1 MSQFDKG
8 FAAGLLTA
16 AKLARK
22 ASAQVQ
28 RAGVG
33 AKFQGAHAALS
44 ALADDLEDLTRPEPE
59 PPSAAGA
66 QAEIERRVA

>member
-22 ASAQVQ
+22 ASTQVQ

-44 ALADDLEDLTRPEPE
+44 ALAEDLEDLTRPASQPKTDEDE
-59 PPSAAGA
+59 VK
-66 QAEIERRVA
+66 I

>member
-8 FAAGLLTA
+8 FSAGILTA

-33 AKFQGAHAALS
+33 AKFQGAFAALD
-44 ALADDLEDLTRPEPE
+44 ALADDLEDLTKPEPD
-59 PPSAAGA
+59 PPVAAVTQPA
-66 QAEIERRVA
+66 IERITA

>member
-16 AKLARK
+16 AKLTRK

-33 AKFQGAHAALS
+33 AKFQGAFAALD
-44 ALADDLEDLTRPEPE
+44 ALAEDLEALTKPEPAPA
-59 PPSAAGA
+59 PPAAIRAGGTDG
-66 QAEIERRVA
+66 